1 MRATR
6 AVSERQPGRHSQA
19 KHVLTAQYARRLLI
33 YEAETGALAW
43 RVKASNR
50 VNKGDRAGCARHDYR
65 AIRVDG
71 GLYLE
76 HRVIWLLVT
85 GMWPDGV
92 VSHVNGDG
100 HDNRWSNLLHI
111 ANRRSRYKETI
122 AA

>member
-1 MRATR
+1 MRA
-6 AVSERQPGRHSQA
+6 ASERQPRKNSQA
-19 KHVLTAQYARRLLI
+19 KATLTAQYARKLLV
-33 YEAETGALAW
+33 YDAETGVLTW

-50 VNKGDRAGCARHDYR
+50 VNKGDRTGCMRWDYR

-85 GMWPDGV
+85 GAWPEGV
-92 VSHVNGDG
+92 VAHVNGDG
-100 HDNRWSNLLHI
+100 HDNRWCNLLHVT
-111 ANRRSRYKETI
+111 NRRGRWQE

>member
-1 MRATR
+1 MSLRPIR
-6 AVSERQPGRHSQA
+6 AVSPLSPKKINQA
-19 KHVLTAQYARRLLI
+19 KPTLTAQYARKLLV
-33 YEAETGALAW
+33 YDAETGVLTW

-50 VNKGDRAGCARHDYR
+50 VNKGDRAGCMRWDYR

-85 GMWPDGV
+85 GAWPEGV
-92 VSHVNGDG
+92 VAHVNGDG
-100 HDNRWSNLLHI
+100 HDNRWSNLQHVM
-111 ANRRSRYKETI
+111 SRKSRWQE